1 MSTIERVLFWDFEQF
16 FDLALSF
23 LVIKLT
29 RRRIL
34 REKVFTKDVITL
46 YGALHEHLLGGDIN
60 FVNSSE
66 NFLTFFCHYGQVLLA
81 NTTKLISNKSFS
93 NV

>member
-60 FVNSSE
+60 VIVE
-66 NFLTFFCHYGQVLLA
+66 KHRFL
-81 NTTKLISNKSFS
+81 KLIDSGVFLKKLRILCLD
-93 NV
+93 